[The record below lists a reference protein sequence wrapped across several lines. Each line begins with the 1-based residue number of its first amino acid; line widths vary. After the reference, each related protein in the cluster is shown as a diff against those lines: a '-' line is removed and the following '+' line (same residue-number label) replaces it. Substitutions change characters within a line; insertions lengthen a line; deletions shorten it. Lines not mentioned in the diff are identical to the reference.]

1 MAFRRLFRVAFRVA
15 FWTPFWV
22 PSPEGS
28 FLEANRTTGACS
40 AHRISVPYRRS
51 LFFTPSAFE
60 NASRTTGACFLHRTH
75 IPYRRR
81 AFPVP
86 NATTAE
92 RRRALLHRIFQTAR
106 KEKA

>member
-1 MAFRRLFRVAFRVA
+1 MAFRVAFRVL
-15 FWTPFWV
+15 FWV
-22 PSPEGS
+22 PLPEGS
-28 FLEANRTTGACS
+28 FLEANRTGGACS
-40 AHRISVPYRRS
+40 AHRISVPYPRS
-51 LFFTPSAFE
+51 LFFTPIASDD
-60 NASRTTGACFLHRTH
+60 ASRTPGSLFEHGAH

-92 RRRALLHRIFQTAR
+92 RRRALLHRISQTAS